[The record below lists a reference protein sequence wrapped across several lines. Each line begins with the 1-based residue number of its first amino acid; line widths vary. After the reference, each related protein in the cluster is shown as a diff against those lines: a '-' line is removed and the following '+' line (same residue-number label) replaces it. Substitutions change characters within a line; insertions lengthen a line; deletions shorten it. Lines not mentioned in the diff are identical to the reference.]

1 MDFTSIIIAIIGALA
16 GGGLTSILT
25 IRETR
30 KSIRIDNKAKEDDRW
45 SKLADELQDQ
55 NEMLNERIDK
65 KDARITELEDRCVIL
80 RQQLDEKNTALAKA
94 TLLKCTRLA
103 CDRRKPP
110 LGYSELS
117 PTELL
122 EESEGKE

>member
-1 MDFTSIIIAIIGALA
+1 
-16 GGGLTSILT
+16 
-25 IRETR
+25 
-30 KSIRIDNKAKEDDRW
+30 
-45 SKLADELQDQ
+45 
-55 NEMLNERIDK
+55 MLNERIDK

-94 TLLKCTRLA
+94 TLLRCTRLA

-117 PTELL
+117 PAELL